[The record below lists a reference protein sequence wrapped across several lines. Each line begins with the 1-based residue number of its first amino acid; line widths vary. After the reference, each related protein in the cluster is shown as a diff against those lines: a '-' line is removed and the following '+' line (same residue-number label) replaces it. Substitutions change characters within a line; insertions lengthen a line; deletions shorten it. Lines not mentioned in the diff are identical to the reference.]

1 MLRLSPYA
9 RAEWFTIIAIG
20 VILTIAVL
28 WLGLWLWP
36 VAVLIL
42 LLTMGLV
49 LFFRD
54 PERPVPTQKNIAL
67 APADGT
73 ISSIHEIKR
82 FPPFDGPATC
92 VRIFLS
98 VLDVHVN
105 RCPMHGMVRSITRT
119 PGQYLNAVNPRS
131 AEVNE
136 SVLIEFVH
144 PVKRHPVAAVRQVAG
159 MLARTIHCAAQ
170 EGRTYQ
176 RGERIGIIKLGS
188 TTELYLPH
196 TLAPR
201 GAGHPGGQS
210 PRRAHRAR
218 QCHPPARRRRAIVI
232 TFSRVACDALSSRLV
247 RPETRR
253 KRRG

>member
-1 MLRLSPYA
+1 MFRLSRYA
-9 RAEWFTIIAIG
+9 RAEW
-20 VILTIAVL
+20 LTILAVGGVLAVAVL
-28 WLGLWLWP
+28 WMSLSLWMLL
-36 VAVLIL
+36 VAGLIL
-42 LLTMGLV
+42 LVTLGLV

-73 ISSIHEIKR
+73 VSSIHEVEH
-82 FPPFDGPATC
+82 FPPFEGPATC

-105 RCPMHGMVRSITRT
+105 RCPMHGMVHAITRT
-119 PGQYLNAVNPRS
+119 PGQYLNAVNPKS

-144 PVKRHPVAAVRQVAG
+144 PVKRHPVSAVRQVAG

-196 TLAPR
+196 TLAPEVIVTQGQKVR
-201 GAGHPGGQS
+201 GGLSVLANVT
-210 PRRAHRAR
+210 
-218 QCHPPARRRRAIVI
+218 PPLE
-232 TFSRVACDALSSRLV
+232 DADH
-247 RPETRR
+247 
-253 KRRG
+253 